1 MQIFSYQLFHA
12 TIRSATPIILAVL
25 AAVISKQ
32 ANIFNIAVEG
42 IMLFGALIA
51 IAVSL
56 ATGSWVIAVLAAIL
70 IGVVISAVIGIA
82 HLKYKANILVLG
94 FATNALALGGTR
106 FIMQRLY
113 GIVGAYAPPDAV
125 PLPRYYLSFLS
136 GNPVL
141 ESLFSGYTLLELLG
155 FVFIFALWFV
165 LYKTRTGLRLRSV
178 GLNETAA
185 ETAGINVNRTKFFA
199 ILMSGVFGGIAG
211 AHLSLGYTR
220 MFVEGMSSG
229 RGFMANAAMN
239 FGGGNP
245 VSAMLASLLF
255 GFSESLGL
263 RLQSTGLPGQFFL
276 MTPYLV
282 TIVVLTLSMMRQAS
296 VSKQEKIAELKK
308 QKKDLNFSG

>member
-1 MQIFSYQLFHA
+1 MQAFSYQLFHA

-25 AAVISKQ
+25 ATIISKQ
-32 ANIFNIAVEG
+32 ANIFNMAIEG
-42 IMLFGALIA
+42 IMLFAALIA
-51 IAVSL
+51 IAVSA
-56 ATGSWVIAVLAAIL
+56 ATGSWVVAVLAAML
-70 IGVVISAVIGIA
+70 TGVLISAVIGTA

-113 GIVGAYAPPDAV
+113 GIVGSYAPMEAA
-125 PLPRYYLSFLS
+125 PLPRFYFSFLS

-141 ESLFSGYTLLELLG
+141 ESMFSGYTLLEILS

-165 LYKTRTGLRLRSV
+165 LYKTKTGLRLRSV

-185 ETAGINVNRTKFFA
+185 ETAGINVQRTKFFA

-229 RGFMANAAMN
+229 RGFMAIAAMN

-245 VSAMLASLLF
+245 VSAMTASLLF
-255 GFSESLGL
+255 GFSETLGL
-263 RLQSTGLPGQFFL
+263 RLQSSGLPGQFML
-276 MTPYLV
+276 MIPYIV
-282 TIVVLTLSMMRQAS
+282 TIIVLTISMMRQAA
-296 VSKQEKIAELKK
+296 VVKQEKISELVK